1 MEDCL
6 SGRKERFAK
15 SSILNGVHWFES
27 NIFHQTCDGVA
38 TLSQSAEERETR
50 NLPRVH
56 SIRSR
61 TFRRVAWC
69 THIME
74 E

>member
-1 MEDCL
+1 
-6 SGRKERFAK
+6 
-15 SSILNGVHWFES
+15 
-27 NIFHQTCDGVA
+27 VA